1 MHLPAPTVSR
11 AIGRPVLL
19 LLPVAR
25 HSDQLSLSLEVEWA
39 APPVFIACWRCS
51 SRKAVE
57 ELCVVIDGSWQLKLD
72 DTLLD
77 GGPSDVFRVARVA
90 RGF

>member
-1 MHLPAPTVSR
+1 ME
-11 AIGRPVLL
+11 
-19 LLPVAR
+19 
-25 HSDQLSLSLEVEWA
+25 QLRDSLSRFPARFSSDPVTRA
-39 APPVFIACWRCS
+39 ALCS
-51 SRKAVE
+51 SRKAEE

>member
-1 MHLPAPTVSR
+1 ML
-11 AIGRPVLL
+11 RPNRTDEDS
-19 LLPVAR
+19 AR
-25 HSDQLSLSLEVEWA
+25 
-39 APPVFIACWRCS
+39 S
-51 SRKAVE
+51 SREAAA

-77 GGPSDVFRVARVA
+77 GGPSDVFRVAREVA